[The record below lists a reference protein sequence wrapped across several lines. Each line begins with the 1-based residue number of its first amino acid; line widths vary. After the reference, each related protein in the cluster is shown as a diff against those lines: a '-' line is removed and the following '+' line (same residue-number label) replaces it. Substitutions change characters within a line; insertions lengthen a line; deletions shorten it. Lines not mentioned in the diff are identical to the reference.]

1 MKLCELSN
9 GYVEAAK
16 RLQKRMAFLRKQRA
30 VEQDAQRRFA
40 LKSELQ
46 VLAKILTQCNELA
59 ELTLHYYERGYS
71 RNGKY
76 TL

>member
-1 MKLCELSN
+1 MKLCELSD

-16 RLQKRMAFLRKQRA
+16 RLKTRMAFLRKQRA
-30 VEQDAQRRFA
+30 AEQDIQRRYA
-40 LKSELQ
+40 LKAELQ

-71 RNGKY
+71 RNAKY